1 MEGRKKMEK
10 KKTFRPVPGLSRE
23 EEEKQL
29 EEILEVAQ
37 ENLERTKGYMKQ
49 LSEELHDLIETYGP
63 KDKQALALLHNTQ
76 SRLQENKRDLI
87 KMIVDHATDVHG
99 LEDRR
104 LAPAVL
110 MERVEAHITETEDR

>member
-10 KKTFRPVPGLSRE
+10 KRIFRPVPGLSRE

-49 LSEELHDLIETYGP
+49 LSEE
-63 KDKQALALLHNTQ
+63 
-76 SRLQENKRDLI
+76 S
-87 KMIVDHATDVHG
+87 
-99 LEDRR
+99 
-104 LAPAVL
+104 
-110 MERVEAHITETEDR
+110 